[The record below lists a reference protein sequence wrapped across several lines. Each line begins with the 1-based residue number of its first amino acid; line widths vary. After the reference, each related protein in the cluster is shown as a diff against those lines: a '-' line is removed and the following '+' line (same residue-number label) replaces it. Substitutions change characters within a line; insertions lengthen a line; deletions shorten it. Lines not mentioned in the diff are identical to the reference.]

1 MQVRLCV
8 TSKKKTIPTL
18 SACVLGILCMLL
30 LCSKIRIL
38 TWFMNEANMAERAKG
53 QQVKKK
59 KNAWLTGLIRLEN
72 LGHLAAIY
80 GYNLE
85 V

>member
-1 MQVRLCV
+1 MLQNKDSNLIYEW
-8 TSKKKTIPTL
+8 SKYGWE
-18 SACVLGILCMLL
+18 SQGAA
-30 LCSKIRIL
+30 S
-38 TWFMNEANMAERAKG
+38 E
-53 QQVKKK
+53 KK

>member
-1 MQVRLCV
+1 
-8 TSKKKTIPTL
+8 
-18 SACVLGILCMLL
+18 
-30 LCSKIRIL
+30 
-38 TWFMNEANMAERAKG
+38 MNEANKAERAKG

-59 KNAWLTGLIRLEN
+59 KCMITGLIRLEN

-85 V
+85 VLTSKYLG